1 MFKYNVILHTL
12 IDICITTGVNPFGAI
27 SDGCAFSDAHKTA
40 EHKQRQKDKLKES
53 EIFWFVWA
61 VQPAFWFYRQQRI
74 ILCSCIAIQEGQR
87 LKHCNV
93 KSRCSRFNLTEWV
106 RLKWWKRQNVFI
118 TSRPIL
124 EASVGLCIRVIT
136 KNYSD
141 FYVITAY
148 ARFLREFS
156 AQKPFGVNRL
166 VTCSTGLFSAAEWFS
181 AWKLRHHRLI

>member
-27 SDGCAFSDAHKTA
+27 SDGCAFSDAHKTT

-61 VQPAFWFYRQQRI
+61 AQPAFWFYRQQRI

-136 KNYSD
+136 KNYGD

-156 AQKPFGVNRL
+156 AQKSFGVNRTA
-166 VTCSTGLFSAAEWFS
+166 TCSTGLFSAAEFIFCMEIETS
-181 AWKLRHHRLI
+181 PLI